1 MFHAGKTDRGD
12 PRKGPPS
19 LLSHLSAQ
27 EGGDAGGI
35 PEKVFPHSYPTLA
48 HREGGGPT
56 YPGGGA
62 SGSWVV
68 TMRGDIFLSGKIPG
82 GTFKKDRFVSLG
94 RETFLSATQR
104 DYALATLRPI

>member
-1 MFHAGKTDRGD
+1 MPGGSQKRYSLTPIPPLRTGK
-12 PRKGPPS
+12 
-19 LLSHLSAQ
+19 
-27 EGGDAGGI
+27 
-35 PEKVFPHSYPTLA
+35 
-48 HREGGGPT
+48 GGGPT

-68 TMRGDIFLSGKIPG
+68 TMRGDIFLSGKMPG

-104 DYALATLRPI
+104 GYALATLRPI

>member
-1 MFHAGKTDRGD
+1 MERSPGMVTGVDNGLGPKNHTKYIYHAGKTDRGD

-48 HREGGGPT
+48 HREGGVVPLIQ
-56 YPGGGA
+56 A
-62 SGSWVV
+62 VRLRAHGS
-68 TMRGDIFLSGKIPG
+68 
-82 GTFKKDRFVSLG
+82 
-94 RETFLSATQR
+94 
-104 DYALATLRPI
+104 

>member
-27 EGGDAGGI
+27 EGGDAGG
-35 PEKVFPHSYPTLA
+35 
-48 HREGGGPT
+48 EGH
-56 YPGGGA
+56 
-62 SGSWVV
+62 
-68 TMRGDIFLSGKIPG
+68 FLSGKIPG

>member
-1 MFHAGKTDRGD
+1 M
-12 PRKGPPS
+12 P
-19 LLSHLSAQ
+19 
-27 EGGDAGGI
+27 GGI

-94 RETFLSATQR
+94 RETFLSASQR